1 MKKIFKKH
9 LPEILAFILPILIML
24 ICCLVCKIY
33 PFGGQVLSKYDGYY
47 QYAGFTSYYKNVLL
61 GNESLFYSFKGLLG
75 YNFYATSIYYM
86 FNPTNL
92 LCIFSTSE
100 NILEYY
106 TFIILLRI
114 GLSGFTMCKY
124 LKYKFKNQSNLRYII
139 FSISYALMAY
149 NVCYFF
155 NYMYFDTVV
164 LFPIVVLGL
173 DKLIYERKNRLYII
187 SLTLSIIS
195 NFYIGYM
202 VCIFS
207 LLYFIYNIFIYKL
220 DKDIIKD
227 FIISSLLSG
236 FMCMIIIIPEASEL
250 LKGKALLYASSK
262 AEYFKF
268 NMNFL
273 NIFYKFLPGSTS
285 NYDLEYGMVNIYV
298 SLFVIILVIK
308 YFFNKKISKKE
319 RITTLIFILFFL
331 LSISFNLLD
340 FVWQLFQRPIW
351 YPNRYIFTFSFF
363 LITVAMKEITNITY
377 KTNIK
382 ENLIILISFILL
394 TLYPISK
401 IDCNNSFKIFS
412 LIFSFLLL
420 ILYVFLI
427 ENKKAKTLLLILFFT
442 EITFNIILT
451 FTILQIHPEIQDYKL
466 YLNKYKDAINKIKE
480 IENKDNNF
488 YRIEVDFEL
497 VYNSPSLL
505 NYNGIN
511 HFNSV
516 RNAKILNFLRK
527 FGYSVKH
534 ETNVKFNNYN
544 PYLTSLLGIK
554 YINGSKDEMYYENVY
569 NENPYMYLNKDALS
583 LGYMIYNKEFKESNS
598 SYQNTENLI
607 NSMLNTDIKTYKID
621 NNIKIYNANIKID
634 NNKKYI
640 IPDKNFY
647 AVISGK
653 ASNDAFLIPN
663 IELTEKNN
671 PDSIMFNNN
680 IFDGS
685 YTVYINNKEIKNAYN
700 KQIPLFIKKNDEY
713 KIVIKSNAT
722 KIKYDSLIWYQ
733 IDYDKYIET
742 INELKKNEFNITK
755 YNKDNHIEGNIDV
768 NNDKNVLLL
777 TIPYDKGWNI
787 YVDDNKVNYDI
798 CFDSFICLDLDKGK
812 HNIKMNYVPSG
823 FIVGLII
830 SSLAFIVTIIY
841 IRKKR

>member
-1 MKKIFKKH
+1 MKKNLKKY
-9 LPEILAFILPILIML
+9 LPEILTFIVPILIML
-24 ICCLVCKIY
+24 ISCIVNKTY
-33 PFGGQVLSKYDGYY
+33 PFGKEILPKYDGYY

-164 LFPIVVLGL
+164 LFPIVVLGI

-207 LLYFIYNIFIYKL
+207 LLYFIYNIVIYKL
-220 DKDIIKD
+220 DKNIIKD

-236 FMCMIIIIPEASEL
+236 FMCMIIIIPEANEL
-250 LKGKALLYASSK
+250 LKGKALLYTSNK
-262 AEYFKF
+262 TEYFKF

-285 NYDLEYGMVNIYV
+285 NYDLKYGMVNIYV

-331 LSISFNLLD
+331 FSISFNLLD
-340 FVWQLFQRPIW
+340 FAWQLFQKPIW

-363 LITVAMKEITNITY
+363 LITIAMKEITNITY

-382 ENLIILISFILL
+382 ENLIIIISFILL
-394 TLYPISK
+394 TLYSIISLK
-401 IDCNNSFKIFS
+401 IHNDNLKIIS
-412 LIFSFLLL
+412 YILGIIL
-420 ILYVFLI
+420 ILQYTFFLN
-427 ENKKAKTLLLILFFT
+427 NKNAKYLLVMLFFIEVT
-442 EITFNIILT
+442 TNAIFTLKIMGKTTTMTQYKTNEEINEKAVK
-451 FTILQIHPEIQDYKL
+451 H
-466 YLNKYKDAINKIKE
+466 IKE

-488 YRIEVDFEL
+488 YRMEL
-497 VYNSPSLL
+497 STSTVHNSPSLL

-516 RNAKILNFLRK
+516 KNAKTLNFLNK
-527 FGYSVKH
+527 FNYQVTDDTSV
-534 ETNVKFNNYN
+534 EFNNYN

-607 NSMLNTDIKTYKID
+607 NSMLNTDIKRYKVIDSFNGKDTEIKEIDNKKYVISKTSIKIEMEDKASNSMFLIPSRNITFVANYSIFINDDEIKDAVIKQSPIFVNKGDTYKI
-621 NNIKIYNANIKID
+621 I
-634 NNKKYI
+634 
-640 IPDKNFY
+640 
-647 AVISGK
+647 
-653 ASNDAFLIPN
+653 
-663 IELTEKNN
+663 
-671 PDSIMFNNN
+671 
-680 IFDGS
+680 
-685 YTVYINNKEIKNAYN
+685 
-700 KQIPLFIKKNDEY
+700 
-713 KIVIKSNAT
+713 IKSNLSKT
-722 KIKYDSLIWYQ
+722 ELNSLKWYQ

-787 YVDDNKVNYDI
+787 YVDDNKINYDI

-841 IRKKR
+841 IRKK

>member
-1 MKKIFKKH
+1 MKKNLKKY
-9 LPEILAFILPILIML
+9 LPEILAFIVPILIML
-24 ICCLVCKIY
+24 ISCIVNKTY
-33 PFGGQVLSKYDGYY
+33 PFGKEILPKYDGYY

-164 LFPIVVLGL
+164 LFPIVILGL

-207 LLYFIYNIFIYKL
+207 LLYFIYNIVIYKL
-220 DKDIIKD
+220 DKNIIKD

-250 LKGKALLYASSK
+250 LKGKALLYTSNK
-262 AEYFKF
+262 TEYFKF

-285 NYDLEYGMVNIYV
+285 NYDLKYGMVNIYV

-308 YFFNKKISKKE
+308 YFFNKKIYKKE

-331 LSISFNLLD
+331 FSISFNLLD
-340 FVWQLFQRPIW
+340 FAWQLFQRPIW

-363 LITVAMKEITNITY
+363 LITIAMKEITNITY

-382 ENLIILISFILL
+382 ENLIIIISFILL
-394 TLYPISK
+394 TLYSIISLK
-401 IDCNNSFKIFS
+401 IHNDNLKIIS
-412 LIFSFLLL
+412 YILGIIL
-420 ILYVFLI
+420 ILQYTFFLN
-427 ENKKAKTLLLILFFT
+427 NKNAKYLLVMLFFIEVT
-442 EITFNIILT
+442 TNAIFTLKIMGKTTTMTQYKTNEEINEKAVK
-451 FTILQIHPEIQDYKL
+451 H
-466 YLNKYKDAINKIKE
+466 IKE

-488 YRIEVDFEL
+488 YRMEL
-497 VYNSPSLL
+497 STSTVHNSPSLL

-516 RNAKILNFLRK
+516 KNAKTLNFLNK
-527 FGYSVKH
+527 FNYQVTDDTSV
-534 ETNVKFNNYN
+534 EFNNYN

-607 NSMLNTDIKTYKID
+607 NSMLNTDIKRYKVIDNFNGKDTEIKEIDNKKYVISKTSIKIEIEDKASNSMFLIPSRNISFVANYSIFINDDEIKDAVIKQSPIFINKGDTYKI
-621 NNIKIYNANIKID
+621 I
-634 NNKKYI
+634 
-640 IPDKNFY
+640 
-647 AVISGK
+647 
-653 ASNDAFLIPN
+653 
-663 IELTEKNN
+663 
-671 PDSIMFNNN
+671 
-680 IFDGS
+680 
-685 YTVYINNKEIKNAYN
+685 
-700 KQIPLFIKKNDEY
+700 
-713 KIVIKSNAT
+713 IKSNLSKT
-722 KIKYDSLIWYQ
+722 ELNSLKWYQ

-787 YVDDNKVNYDI
+787 YVDDNKVNYNI

-823 FIVGLII
+823 FIVGLIV
-830 SSLAFIVTIIY
+830 SSLTFIVTIIY
-841 IRKKR
+841 IRKK

>member
-1 MKKIFKKH
+1 MKKNLKKY
-9 LPEILAFILPILIML
+9 LPEILTFIVPILIML
-24 ICCLVCKIY
+24 ISCIVNKTY
-33 PFGGQVLSKYDGYY
+33 PFGKEILPKYDGYY

-92 LCIFSTSE
+92 LCIFSTSK

-124 LKYKFKNQSNLRYII
+124 LKYKLKNQSNLRYII

-164 LFPIVVLGL
+164 LFPIVILGL

-207 LLYFIYNIFIYKL
+207 LLYFIYNIVIYKL
-220 DKDIIKD
+220 DKNIIKD

-250 LKGKALLYASSK
+250 LKGKALLYTSSK
-262 AEYFKF
+262 TEYFKF

-331 LSISFNLLD
+331 FSISFNLLD
-340 FVWQLFQRPIW
+340 FAWQLFQKPIW

-363 LITVAMKEITNITY
+363 LITIAMKEITNITY

-382 ENLIILISFILL
+382 ENLIIIISFILL
-394 TLYPISK
+394 TLYSIISLK
-401 IDCNNSFKIFS
+401 IHNDNLKIIS
-412 LIFSFLLL
+412 YILGIIL
-420 ILYVFLI
+420 ILQYTFFLN
-427 ENKKAKTLLLILFFT
+427 NKNAKYLLVMLFFIEVT
-442 EITFNIILT
+442 TNAIFTLKIMGKTTTMTQYKTNEEINEKAVK
-451 FTILQIHPEIQDYKL
+451 H
-466 YLNKYKDAINKIKE
+466 IKE

-488 YRIEVDFEL
+488 YRMEL
-497 VYNSPSLL
+497 STSTVHNSPSLL

-516 RNAKILNFLRK
+516 KNAKTLNFLNK
-527 FGYSVKH
+527 FNYQVTDDTSV
-534 ETNVKFNNYN
+534 EFNNYN

-583 LGYMIYNKEFKESNS
+583 LGYMIYNKELKESNS

-607 NSMLNTDIKTYKID
+607 NSMLNTDIKRYKVIDSFNGKDTEIKEIDNKKYVISKTSIKIEMEDKASNSMFLIPSRNISFVANYSIFINDEEIKDAVIKQSPIFINKGDTYKI
-621 NNIKIYNANIKID
+621 I
-634 NNKKYI
+634 
-640 IPDKNFY
+640 
-647 AVISGK
+647 
-653 ASNDAFLIPN
+653 
-663 IELTEKNN
+663 
-671 PDSIMFNNN
+671 
-680 IFDGS
+680 
-685 YTVYINNKEIKNAYN
+685 
-700 KQIPLFIKKNDEY
+700 
-713 KIVIKSNAT
+713 IKSNLSKT
-722 KIKYDSLIWYQ
+722 ELNSLKWYQ

-755 YNKDNHIEGNIDV
+755 YNKDNHIEGNINV

-841 IRKKR
+841 IRKK

>member
-1 MKKIFKKH
+1 MKKNLKKY
-9 LPEILAFILPILIML
+9 LPEILTFIVPILIML
-24 ICCLVCKIY
+24 ISCIVNKTY
-33 PFGGQVLSKYDGYY
+33 PFGKEILPKYDGYY

-92 LCIFSTSE
+92 LCIFSTSK

-164 LFPIVVLGL
+164 LFPIVILGL

-340 FVWQLFQRPIW
+340 FAWQLFQKPIW

-363 LITVAMKEITNITY
+363 LITIAMKEITNITY

-382 ENLIILISFILL
+382 ENLIIIISFILL
-394 TLYPISK
+394 TLYSIISLK
-401 IDCNNSFKIFS
+401 IHNDNLKIIS
-412 LIFSFLLL
+412 YILGIIL
-420 ILYVFLI
+420 ILQYTFFLN
-427 ENKKAKTLLLILFFT
+427 NKNAKYLLVMLFFIEVT
-442 EITFNIILT
+442 TNAIFTLKIMGKTTTMTQYKTNEEINEKAVK
-451 FTILQIHPEIQDYKL
+451 H
-466 YLNKYKDAINKIKE
+466 IKE

-488 YRIEVDFEL
+488 YRMEL
-497 VYNSPSLL
+497 STSTVHNSPSLL

-516 RNAKILNFLRK
+516 KNAKTLNFLNK
-527 FGYSVKH
+527 FNYQVTDDTSV
-534 ETNVKFNNYN
+534 EFNNYN

-607 NSMLNTDIKTYKID
+607 NSMLNTDIKRYKVIDNFNGEDTEIKEIDNKKYVISKTSIKIEMEDKASNSMFLIPSRNISFVANYSIFINDEEIKDAVIKQSPIFINKGDTYKI
-621 NNIKIYNANIKID
+621 I
-634 NNKKYI
+634 
-640 IPDKNFY
+640 
-647 AVISGK
+647 
-653 ASNDAFLIPN
+653 
-663 IELTEKNN
+663 
-671 PDSIMFNNN
+671 
-680 IFDGS
+680 
-685 YTVYINNKEIKNAYN
+685 
-700 KQIPLFIKKNDEY
+700 
-713 KIVIKSNAT
+713 IKSNLSKT
-722 KIKYDSLIWYQ
+722 ELNSLKWYQ

-841 IRKKR
+841 IRKK

>member
-1 MKKIFKKH
+1 MKKNLKKY
-9 LPEILAFILPILIML
+9 LPEILAFIIPILIML
-24 ICCLVCKIY
+24 ISCIVNKTY
-33 PFGGQVLSKYDGYY
+33 PFGKEILPKYDGYY

-114 GLSGFTMCKY
+114 GLSGFTMYKY

-164 LFPIVVLGL
+164 LFPIVMLGL

-207 LLYFIYNIFIYKL
+207 LLYFIYNVIIYKV
-220 DKDIIKD
+220 DKNIIKD

-236 FMCMIIIIPEASEL
+236 LMCMIIIIPEASEL
-250 LKGKALLYASSK
+250 LKGKALLYTSNK
-262 AEYFKF
+262 TEYFKF

-285 NYDLEYGMVNIYV
+285 NYDLKYGMVNIYV
-298 SLFVIILVIK
+298 SLLVTILVIK

-340 FVWQLFQRPIW
+340 FAWQLFQRPIW

-363 LITVAMKEITNITY
+363 LITIAMKEITNITY

-382 ENLIILISFILL
+382 ENLIIIISFILL
-394 TLYPISK
+394 TLYSVISLK
-401 IDCNNSFKIFS
+401 IHNDNLKMISYI
-412 LIFSFLLL
+412 LGIIL
-420 ILYVFLI
+420 ILQYTFFLN
-427 ENKKAKTLLLILFFT
+427 NKNAKYLLVMLFFIEVT
-442 EITFNIILT
+442 TNAIFTLKIMGKTTTITQYKTNEEINEKAVK
-451 FTILQIHPEIQDYKL
+451 H
-466 YLNKYKDAINKIKE
+466 IKE

-488 YRIEVDFEL
+488 YRMEL
-497 VYNSPSLL
+497 STSTVYNSPSLL

-516 RNAKILNFLRK
+516 RNSKTLNFLSK
-527 FGYSVKH
+527 FNYQVTDD
-534 ETNVKFNNYN
+534 TNVEFNNYN
-544 PYLTSLLGIK
+544 PYLTSLLGVK

-569 NENPYMYLNKDALS
+569 DENPYMYLNKDALS

-607 NSMLNTDIKTYKID
+607 NSMLNTDIKRYKVIDNFNGEDIEIKEIDNKKYVISKTNINIKIEDKANNSMFLIPSRNITFVASYSIFINDEEIKDAVIKQSPIFINKGDTYKI
-621 NNIKIYNANIKID
+621 I
-634 NNKKYI
+634 
-640 IPDKNFY
+640 
-647 AVISGK
+647 
-653 ASNDAFLIPN
+653 
-663 IELTEKNN
+663 
-671 PDSIMFNNN
+671 
-680 IFDGS
+680 
-685 YTVYINNKEIKNAYN
+685 
-700 KQIPLFIKKNDEY
+700 
-713 KIVIKSNAT
+713 IKSNLSKAELN
-722 KIKYDSLIWYQ
+722 SLKWYQ
-733 IDYDKYIET
+733 IDYDKYIEA

-755 YNKDNHIEGNIDV
+755 YSKDNHIEGNIDV

-777 TIPYDKGWNI
+777 TIPYDKGWSI

-823 FIVGLII
+823 FIVGLVV

-841 IRKKR
+841 IQKK

>member
-1 MKKIFKKH
+1 MKKNLKKY
-9 LPEILAFILPILIML
+9 LPEILTFIVPILIML
-24 ICCLVCKIY
+24 ISCIVNKTY
-33 PFGGQVLSKYDGYY
+33 PFGKEILPKYDGYY

-92 LCIFSTSE
+92 FCIFSTSE

-164 LFPIVVLGL
+164 LFPIVILGL

-207 LLYFIYNIFIYKL
+207 LLYFIYNIVIYKL
-220 DKDIIKD
+220 DRNIIKD

-250 LKGKALLYASSK
+250 LKGKALLYTSNK
-262 AEYFKF
+262 TEYFKF

-285 NYDLEYGMVNIYV
+285 NYDLKYGMVNIYV

-340 FVWQLFQRPIW
+340 FAWQLFQKPIW

-363 LITVAMKEITNITY
+363 LITIAMKEITNITY

-382 ENLIILISFILL
+382 ENLIIIISFILL
-394 TLYPISK
+394 TLYSIISLK
-401 IDCNNSFKIFS
+401 IHNDNLKIIS
-412 LIFSFLLL
+412 YILGIIL
-420 ILYVFLI
+420 ILQYTFFLN
-427 ENKKAKTLLLILFFT
+427 NKNAKYLLVMLFFIEVT
-442 EITFNIILT
+442 TNAIFTLKIMGKTTTMTQYKTNEEINEKAVK
-451 FTILQIHPEIQDYKL
+451 H
-466 YLNKYKDAINKIKE
+466 IKE

-488 YRIEVDFEL
+488 YRMEL
-497 VYNSPSLL
+497 STSTVHNSPSLL

-516 RNAKILNFLRK
+516 KNAKTLNFLNK
-527 FGYSVKH
+527 FNYQVTDDTSV
-534 ETNVKFNNYN
+534 EFNNYN

-583 LGYMIYNKEFKESNS
+583 LGYMIYNKKFKESNS

-607 NSMLNTDIKTYKID
+607 NSMLNTDIKRYKVIDNFNGEDTEIKEIDNKKYVISKTSIKIEMEDKASNSMFLIPSRNISFVANYSIFINDEEIKDAVIKQSPIFINKGDTYKI
-621 NNIKIYNANIKID
+621 I
-634 NNKKYI
+634 
-640 IPDKNFY
+640 
-647 AVISGK
+647 
-653 ASNDAFLIPN
+653 
-663 IELTEKNN
+663 
-671 PDSIMFNNN
+671 
-680 IFDGS
+680 
-685 YTVYINNKEIKNAYN
+685 
-700 KQIPLFIKKNDEY
+700 
-713 KIVIKSNAT
+713 IKSNLSKT
-722 KIKYDSLIWYQ
+722 ELNSLKWYQ

-841 IRKKR
+841 IRKK

>member
-1 MKKIFKKH
+1 MKKNLKKY
-9 LPEILAFILPILIML
+9 LPEILTFIVPILIML
-24 ICCLVCKIY
+24 ISCIVNKTY
-33 PFGGQVLSKYDGYY
+33 PFGKEILPKYDGYY

-92 LCIFSTSE
+92 LCIFSTSK

-164 LFPIVVLGL
+164 LFPIVILGL

-207 LLYFIYNIFIYKL
+207 LLYFIYNIVIYKL
-220 DKDIIKD
+220 DKNIIKD

-285 NYDLEYGMVNIYV
+285 NYDLKYGMVNIYV

-331 LSISFNLLD
+331 FSISFNLLD
-340 FVWQLFQRPIW
+340 FAWQLFQRPIW

-363 LITVAMKEITNITY
+363 LITIAMKEITNITY

-382 ENLIILISFILL
+382 ENLIIIISFILL
-394 TLYPISK
+394 TLYSIISLK
-401 IDCNNSFKIFS
+401 IHNDNLKIIS
-412 LIFSFLLL
+412 YILGIIL
-420 ILYVFLI
+420 ILQYTFFLN
-427 ENKKAKTLLLILFFT
+427 NKNAKYLLVMLFFIEVT
-442 EITFNIILT
+442 TNAIFTLKIMGKTTTMTQYKTNEEINEKAVK
-451 FTILQIHPEIQDYKL
+451 H
-466 YLNKYKDAINKIKE
+466 IKE

-488 YRIEVDFEL
+488 YRMEL
-497 VYNSPSLL
+497 STSTVHNSPSLL

-516 RNAKILNFLRK
+516 KNAKTLNFLNK
-527 FGYSVKH
+527 FNYQVTDDTSV
-534 ETNVKFNNYN
+534 EFNNYN

-607 NSMLNTDIKTYKID
+607 NSMLNTDIKRYKVIDSFNGKDTEIKEIDNKKYVISKTSIKIEMEDKASNSMFLIPSRNISFVANYSIFINDEEIKDAVIKQSPIFINKGDTYKI
-621 NNIKIYNANIKID
+621 I
-634 NNKKYI
+634 
-640 IPDKNFY
+640 
-647 AVISGK
+647 
-653 ASNDAFLIPN
+653 
-663 IELTEKNN
+663 
-671 PDSIMFNNN
+671 
-680 IFDGS
+680 
-685 YTVYINNKEIKNAYN
+685 
-700 KQIPLFIKKNDEY
+700 
-713 KIVIKSNAT
+713 IKSNLSKT
-722 KIKYDSLIWYQ
+722 ELNSLKWYQ
-733 IDYDKYIET
+733 IDYDNYIET

-755 YNKDNHIEGNIDV
+755 YNKDDHIEGNIDV